1 LAVVS
6 GRTKMSS
13 RGQVVIPK
21 FLREAAGMKEGEEIH
36 VVLDGQRLILSSGT
50 QGGIKRKTAAD
61 ASRVAEAGLEYAIS
75 RAAAAH
81 KSQDGQPLSKVWA
94 DRIQAL
100 ATLKRL
106 RSQMPAIDGGDLL
119 AASRRE
125 LEGRGSTTEGG
136 EDRG

>member
-1 LAVVS
+1 MAVVS
-6 GRTKMSS
+6 GRTRMSS

-50 QGGIKRKTAAD
+50 KGEIKPEATAD
-61 ASRVAEAGLEYAIS
+61 APRVAEAGLEYAIS

-81 KSQDGQPLSKVWA
+81 KSRDGQPLSKVWA

-100 ATLKRL
+100 ATLKRVL
-106 RSQMPAIDGGDLL
+106 SQMPAIDVGDLL

-125 LEGRGSTTEGG
+125 LEGRGATSEGG